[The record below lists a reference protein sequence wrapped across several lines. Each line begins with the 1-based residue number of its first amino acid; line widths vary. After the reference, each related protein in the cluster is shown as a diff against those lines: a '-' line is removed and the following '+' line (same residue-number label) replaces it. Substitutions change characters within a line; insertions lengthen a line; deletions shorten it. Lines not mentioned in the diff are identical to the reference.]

1 MDKFSKN
8 AIATKKQLYIDA
20 YIDAF
25 GWGFLLWLIGYLLG
39 IGLFFV
45 VPNDMIGWVILPI
58 GTIITIWIL
67 FNKIKGDSI
76 SYYLYLAINW
86 TLVAIVFDY
95 IFIIK
100 ALSVQ
105 GYYKP
110 DVYVYYV
117 FTFSLPLVVYYLYI
131 KYI

>member
-1 MDKFSKN
+1 MDKLGKN
-8 AIATKKQLYIDA
+8 AKAMKKQFYIDA

-25 GWGFLLWLIGYLLG
+25 GWGFVLWLVGYLLG
-39 IGLFFV
+39 IILFFV
-45 VPNDMIGWVILPI
+45 VPQDMIGWIILPI
-58 GTIITIWIL
+58 GTIITLWVL
-67 FNKIKGDSI
+67 FNKIKNDSI
-76 SYYLYLAINW
+76 SYYLYLAIAW

-100 ALSVQ
+100 ALNAE

-117 FTFSLPLVVYYLYI
+117 LIFILPLVAYLY
-131 KYI
+131 KKSR

>member
-1 MDKFSKN
+1 MDKLGKN
-8 AIATKKQLYIDA
+8 AKAMKKQFYIDA

-25 GWGFLLWLIGYLLG
+25 GWGFVLWLVGYLLG
-39 IGLFFV
+39 IILFFV
-45 VPNDMIGWVILPI
+45 VPQDMIGWIILPI
-58 GTIITIWIL
+58 GTIITLWVL
-67 FNKIKGDSI
+67 FIKIKGDSI
-76 SYYLYLAINW
+76 SYYLYLAITW

-100 ALSVQ
+100 ALNAE

-117 FTFSLPLVVYYLYI
+117 LIFILPLVAYLY
-131 KYI
+131 KKSR